1 MTFNDVKLDMEFDF
15 STAVNLNDGL
25 LSDSDS
31 HEMRE
36 VVSLCKMTQP
46 LSRWIIIGIIFSK
59 LC

>member
-15 STAVNLNDGL
+15 STAVNLNYGL

-46 LSRWIIIGIIFSK
+46 LLPLYS
-59 LC
+59 LML